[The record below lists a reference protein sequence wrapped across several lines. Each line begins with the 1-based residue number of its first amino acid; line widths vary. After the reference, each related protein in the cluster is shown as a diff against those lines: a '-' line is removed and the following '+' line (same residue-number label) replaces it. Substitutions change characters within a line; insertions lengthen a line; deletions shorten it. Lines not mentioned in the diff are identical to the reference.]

1 MDEWKENK
9 NVNKIKIKSEN
20 LKCVC
25 VLMWRWAVQTRLMF
39 WVWSKMTAAQTS
51 MQSSRGA
58 RSDMNHTNG
67 KEHACNERPLS
78 APKSNSAPS
87 AAVKYLN

>member
-1 MDEWKENK
+1 
-9 NVNKIKIKSEN
+9 
-20 LKCVC
+20 
-25 VLMWRWAVQTRLMF
+25 
-39 WVWSKMTAAQTS
+39 MTAAQTS

-87 AAVKYLN
+87 AAVKYLS